1 MQENRGG
8 SYGALSSFKIRPMEA
23 PINRDI
29 PHRNIAKGKMLN
41 LFTISH
47 VEFELFSFFFENAI
61 GLGE

>member
-1 MQENRGG
+1 
-8 SYGALSSFKIRPMEA
+8 MEA